1 LACAFERNFSGL
13 QALEIRQCNSD
24 ATRTKKMQHDRG
36 FGTDHDLLLG
46 VEAITAFLNSLFDP
60 ETQVTKQVVY
70 VWCAENYIPTRRI
83 GQRIVGSKTAI
94 RRALFPAPVKIDA

>member
-1 LACAFERNFSGL
+1 
-13 QALEIRQCNSD
+13 
-24 ATRTKKMQHDRG
+24 MQHDIG

-46 VEAITAFLNSLFDP
+46 VEAITGFLNSLLDP

-70 VWCAENYIPTRRI
+70 VWCAEGYIPTRRI

-94 RRALFPAPVKIDA
+94 RRHLFPAQTKVDA